1 MSGCLRQVLLCLIYL
16 SQLLIAGS
24 SEEPLSQGSSSLSRA
39 VRKTTPTPVPT
50 PDPELDIGSMVE
62 VMSTTKPMYGLIKWI
77 GHLPD
82 QKDPTKL
89 IAGLEMVRN
98 LEDHTTR
105 AKVIKHFYSQIN

>member
-1 MSGCLRQVLLCLIYL
+1 
-16 SQLLIAGS
+16 
-24 SEEPLSQGSSSLSRA
+24 
-39 VRKTTPTPVPT
+39 
-50 PDPELDIGSMVE
+50 MVE

-105 AKVIKHFYSQIN
+105 AKVINLFFFILKSTEFIPLINDKMSIINDANNC